1 MLPEVHDGFEFVLM
15 IRTRRFSTSFMHDY
29 HFMESNIKCENLTK
43 KYNFKCDGIIIQS
56 KTNTKCHTFST
67 VLQSNPNIIDTETTS
82 IVLQHIYMTAH
93 FSLPIPH
100 TENLRKSAV
109 IQIMS
114 CTYMNWEMKEIV
126 FVNQS
131 IQKLPEYDDS
141 LEELCRW
148 IGTNGTFDWR
158 EKKLII
164 WCNI

>member
-93 FSLPIPH
+93 FSGLQHI
-100 TENLRKSAV
+100 
-109 IQIMS
+109 
-114 CTYMNWEMKEIV
+114 YMTAH
-126 FVNQS
+126 FS
-131 IQKLPEYDDS
+131 GL
-141 LEELCRW
+141 
-148 IGTNGTFDWR
+148 
-158 EKKLII
+158 
-164 WCNI
+164 